1 MARADE
7 QRPRRDWGEAAALLV
22 GLALS
27 IGLQDRYIFGGVALN
42 LSLGALLAIMCALS
56 IFWTIVGNRKKTR
69 TITMIASGV
78 FAINV
83 LASTIQVVLMIVKP
97 EGSID
102 GVRLIE
108 TALFIWV
115 SNVTVFAIIY
125 SLIEREFA
133 FTGPEGSTEPITFLD
148 CIYLSFTTSTA
159 FSATDAPP
167 LTTRA
172 RMLTILEATISLM
185 TISVV
190 AARAVNILK

>member
-1 MARADE
+1 MARTVE
-7 QRPRRDWGEAAALLV
+7 RRPRDWGESAALLV
-22 GLALS
+22 GLGLS
-27 IGLQDRYIFGGVALN
+27 IGLQNRYIFGGVGLNWALIV
-42 LSLGALLAIMCALS
+42 LLAIMCGLS
-56 IFWTIVGNRKKTR
+56 IYWTVVGNRKRTR
-69 TITMIASGV
+69 TITTLASSV
-78 FAINV
+78 FALNI
-83 LASTIQVVLMIVKP
+83 LASTTQIVVMIVRHG
-97 EGSID
+97 ESID

-115 SNVTVFAIIY
+115 SNITVFAIIY

-133 FTGPEGSTEPITFLD
+133 FTNAEGATEPITFLD
-148 CIYLSFTTSTA
+148 YIYLSFTTSTA

-172 RMLTILEATISLM
+172 RMLTIIEAAISLM